1 MRRLSP
7 CVSVLVWC
15 ALGAVNAGAQSIET
29 VGERAMG
36 MGGAFVA
43 VADDSIGTWWNP
55 GALAA
60 APFVDVAAGWSR
72 SEFRDDGATHGR
84 VTVTAV
90 SLSTPP
96 FGASYYRFRITNIQP
111 AGPTES

>member
-43 VADDSIGTWWNP
+43 VADDSSATWWNP

-60 APFVDVAAGWSR
+60 GPFLDVAAGWSR
-72 SEFRDDGATHGR
+72 TEFRQDGELRGRATP
-84 VTVTAV
+84 VAV
-90 SLSTPP
+90 SLSTPQL
-96 FGASYYRFRITNIQP
+96 A
-111 AGPTES
+111 